1 MFSGGI
7 QRDQWH
13 EMSLKNRFVGEKE
26 EAYRNKW
33 NVIFYF
39 GAMFFEVKAWTFEQ
53 LIIFQAPSSIFVS

>member
-26 EAYRNKW
+26 EAYRNKR

-39 GAMFFEVKAWTFEQ
+39 GAMFFEVKA
-53 LIIFQAPSSIFVS
+53 